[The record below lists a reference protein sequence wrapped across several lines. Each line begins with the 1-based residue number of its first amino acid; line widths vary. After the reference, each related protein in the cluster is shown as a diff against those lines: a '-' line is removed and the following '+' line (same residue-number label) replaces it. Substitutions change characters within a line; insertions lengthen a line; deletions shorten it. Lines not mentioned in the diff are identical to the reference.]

1 MPKLG
6 ASDVSPYA
14 NNVFDANAEKEKIQK
29 EAIIKWTQNYSL

>member
-14 NNVFDANAEKEKIQK
+14 NVFDANAEKEKIRK